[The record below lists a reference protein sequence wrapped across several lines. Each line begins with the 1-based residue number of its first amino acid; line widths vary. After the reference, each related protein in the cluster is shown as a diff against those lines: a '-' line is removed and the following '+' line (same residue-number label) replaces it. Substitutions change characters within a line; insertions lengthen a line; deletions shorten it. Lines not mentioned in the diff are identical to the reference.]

1 MRFYD
6 DTCYCSRSYHNTNN
20 NSNNSWVIV
29 GQSLRDYTQ
38 HEGQSIKDYEI
49 IE

>member
-20 NSNNSWVIV
+20 NSDNSWVIV
-29 GQSLRDYTQ
+29 ANDGLIPDGLHDKTA
-38 HEGQSIKDYEI
+38 
-49 IE
+49 